1 MEPNNHPNRPFFKF
15 LWNWLIGTFSLAI
28 SLSVVSTI
36 WVSRGGGFSLSTTR
50 KLPQNRLTEY
60 VLLLKTKDSSL
71 LNTNTK
77 DLVEPHPLY
86 QVKMK
91 RKRGTPVSYNV
102 ASRPFPSKNMGDPLP
117 GYAATRD
124 DGTWREADSLF
135 SVDFLFTKKTQN
147 ASDTPESIIEENLL
161 ERLSD
166 SYQKL
171 KEPVGGQ
178 KPYPWRQLEDVS
190 YYGSF
195 KKIKAGKKKPS
206 SAFQRTRT
214 NPLLLDFSH
223 NNDLFDVT
231 EESQ

>member
-1 MEPNNHPNRPFFKF
+1 MKLMEPNNHPNRPFFKF
-15 LWNWLIGTFSLAI
+15 LLNWLIGTFSLAI

-166 SYQKL
+166 RSRR
-171 KEPVGGQ
+171 PGTA
-178 KPYPWRQLEDVS
+178 D
-190 YYGSF
+190 
-195 KKIKAGKKKPS
+195 S
-206 SAFQRTRT
+206 SAFYAFLLETTLVEHRLLENRSDPLPVSAGDKLDIRELKTR
-214 NPLLLDFSH
+214 
-223 NNDLFDVT
+223 
-231 EESQ
+231 